1 MKQYYV
7 DNRNGRLI
15 TMKEIKRDNLS
26 PIPVGYYEYRNS
38 RMEEIYI
45 ETWYCGDGKYIDYAY
60 SQTTLQ
66 DSLVPLYVQRQKHYE
81 EHGVKPIELYAYAV
95 PPIEYNDNIK
105 QYEKY
110 EKGGD

>member
-15 TMKEIKRDNLS
+15 TTKEIKRDNLS

-38 RMEEIYI
+38 GMEELYI
-45 ETWYCGDGKYIDYAY
+45 ETWYCGYEKYIDYAY
-60 SQTTLQ
+60 SQATLQ
-66 DSLVPLYVQRQKHYE
+66 DSLVPFYVQRQKHFE

-95 PPIEYNDNIK
+95 PPSEYNDEIE

-110 EKGGD
+110 EKGGE